1 VKLRNAHLAVVERHK
16 VVEYLL
22 NAAHPDNSGKARFFE
37 SLAFSIEDPER
48 LIVALRARAET
59 GDVVENAHSVHGQ
72 KYVVEGWLSAHTEE
86 SRQRL
91 VRTVWSIDRGHEA
104 PRLVTAYP
112 GKE

>member
-1 VKLRNAHLAVVERHK
+1 VRLRNSHLAVVERQK
-16 VVEYLL
+16 VVDYLL

-37 SLAFSIEDPER
+37 ALGFSIEDPER
-48 LIVALRARAET
+48 LMTALLAVAEN
-59 GDVVENAHSVHGQ
+59 GDVVESADSIHGE

-86 SRQRL
+86 SRQRR
-91 VRTVWSIDRGHEA
+91 VRTVWIIDRGHEA